1 MSRRFF
7 FVTFVICVS
16 IVSTLLVFRGSAVS
30 EPDGASLDAQAPARV
45 TTTTLAP
52 ERVIL
57 IDELPGR
64 VTAYRRVE
72 IRPQVGGIIKK
83 RFVEGGIQVGAGEIL
98 FEIDPALLL
107 ADLET
112 AEAGVARALAAVEH
126 ARRGFERADALLA
139 SNATS
144 RKDHD
149 DARNGL
155 TMAQANLAEARAVF
169 RRRQLDLD
177 FATIRSPIKGY
188 VGRALADEGALAS
201 TSSQTELAV
210 VQELDRVY
218 VDLRLPATKLDG
230 LQSAAEQRLGP
241 VEILDAEGKPH
252 PRPGTLVLSDVTVD
266 TGTGNATVRV
276 EVENP
281 GLRLLPGMYVRARI
295 PRGRLPDALLV
306 PEDAVVRNGVG
317 GAQIVVVA
325 GDGRAE
331 RRDVILGD
339 AIGRR
344 LVVTSGLKA
353 GEVII
358 VLGQDRVQDGM
369 AVNPVTAS
377 QDAAPATDRL

>member
-1 MSRRFF
+1 MSRRFL
-7 FVTFVICVS
+7 FVAFVICAS
-16 IVSTLLVFRGSAVS
+16 IASTLLVFRGSAVS
-30 EPDGASLDAQAPARV
+30 EPDGASLGAQAPARV
-45 TTTTLAP
+45 TTATLAP
-52 ERVIL
+52 ERVVL

-83 RFVEGGIQVGAGEIL
+83 RFVEGGTQVKAGEIL
-98 FEIDPALLL
+98 FEIEPALLL

-112 AEAGVARALAAVEH
+112 AEAGLTRAKAAVEH
-126 ARRGFERADALLA
+126 ARRGLERADALLA

-144 RKDHD
+144 RKDHE

-155 TMAQANLAEARAVF
+155 TVAQANLAEAQAVF
-169 RRRQLDLD
+169 HRRQLDRD
-177 FATIRSPIKGY
+177 FASLRSPIKGY
-188 VGRALADEGALAS
+188 VGRTLADEGALAS
-201 TSSQTELAV
+201 TSSQEALAV

-230 LQSAAEQRLGP
+230 LQSAAEQGLGP
-241 VEILDAEGKPH
+241 VEILDTEGKPH

-266 TGTGNATVRV
+266 TGTGNATVRI
-276 EVENP
+276 EAENP

-295 PRGRLPDALLV
+295 ARGLLPNALLV
-306 PEDAVVRNGVG
+306 PEDAVVRNGAG
-317 GAQIVVVA
+317 GAQIMVVA

-331 RRDVILGD
+331 RRDVVLGD

-353 GEVII
+353 GEVIVI
-358 VLGQDRVQDGM
+358 RGQDRVQDGM
-369 AVNPVTAS
+369 TVNPVTVL
-377 QDAAPATDRL
+377 QDAAPAADKL